1 MEKINFINLVSI
13 LTNKKIDLRLNVYGA
28 TKKWY
33 DTTFSDFTELEV
45 NQDYTVF
52 IDETQQFTF
61 KTGKNSDT
69 FVKSFLTQYISKASI
84 FNISTMEYMTKE
96 EKRDSIVNNVNNTNN
111 FNRLSKYIY
120 YTTLY
125 GIGMFIFFMNEKTIQ
140 KYTTFLNE
148 YLKASNINYKNEYSE
163 AGWVYRWV
171 IKSDINHHNLIL
183 SNLK

>member
-1 MEKINFINLVSI
+1 MEKVNFINLVSI
-13 LTNKKIDLRLNVYGA
+13 LTNQNIDLRLNVYGA

-33 DTTFSDFTELEV
+33 DTTLIDFSEIES
-45 NQDYTVF
+45 NKDYTVF
-52 IDETQQFTF
+52 FNNIQQFTF

-69 FVKSFLTQYISKASI
+69 FVKSFLSQFISKAQL
-84 FNISTMEYMTKE
+84 FNINTLEYMTKE
-96 EKRDSIVNNVNNTNN
+96 EKKDSILNNVNNTNN
-111 FNRLSKYIY
+111 FNRLTKYIY

-125 GIGMFIFFMNEKTIQ
+125 GIGMFVFFMNDKTFE
-140 KYTTFLNE
+140 KYTSFLNNN
-148 YLKASNINYKNEYSE
+148 LKENNINYKNEYSE